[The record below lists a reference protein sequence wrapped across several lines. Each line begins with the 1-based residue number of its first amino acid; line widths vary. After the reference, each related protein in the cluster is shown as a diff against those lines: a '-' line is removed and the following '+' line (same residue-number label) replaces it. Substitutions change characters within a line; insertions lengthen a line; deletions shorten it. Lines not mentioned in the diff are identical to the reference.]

1 MVFEVPWDFFRGP
14 RGPISAPGHDRIF
27 STGDFSHLWGALHR
41 HASRFSGLFFGSK
54 RGFKWYVIFLLRKWD
69 FGSRSSENPNFFSK
83 SNRGPDFNGQFHKSR
98 ANKTNFWFWLNISN
112 GGKAKV
118 ASI

>member
-27 STGDFSHLWGALHR
+27 STSDFSHLWGALHR

-54 RGFKWYVIFLLRKWD
+54 RGFKWYVNDKRPPPLVYEKSQKLGAGQSSTRDGTEAIPVVT
-69 FGSRSSENPNFFSK
+69 SENK
-83 SNRGPDFNGQFHKSR
+83 HY
-98 ANKTNFWFWLNISN
+98 
-112 GGKAKV
+112 
-118 ASI
+118 